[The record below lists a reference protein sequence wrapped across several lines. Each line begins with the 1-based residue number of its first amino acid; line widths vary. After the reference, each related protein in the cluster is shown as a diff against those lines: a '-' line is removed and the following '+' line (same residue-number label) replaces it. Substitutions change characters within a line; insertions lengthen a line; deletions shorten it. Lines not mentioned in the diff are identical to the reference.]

1 MKSKIVRLLFVFCFL
16 PLFASGEVFKIA
28 TISPDGLGW
37 MSKFRVGLERIEA
50 ETNKRVTFK
59 IYPGGVQGDDAT
71 VLRKMRIRQLN
82 GGVFAAGSLT
92 RFFPDL
98 QVYNLPLQF
107 RSYEEVDFVRARMD
121 SYISDG
127 LRKAGI
133 KTFAFTETGFAY
145 LLANEPVSSLA
156 DLRRLKAWIPDNDPI
171 AAELI
176 KSFDVSPI
184 PLNITDVLP
193 ALQTGMI
200 NAVVGPPSV
209 ILALQWHNHLTHL
222 MNLPLVYIYS
232 MLAMDMKVYS
242 KASST
247 DQETVVKILDEVFE
261 LVGRETRSDNER
273 ALQTLKKIGITFLEP
288 TNKAEWQAAADLSV
302 QELMR
307 SGEISGEVV
316 KTYLEL
322 LKNFRSIESY

>member
-16 PLFASGEVFKIA
+16 PLVASGEVFKIA

-127 LRKAGI
+127 LQKAGI

-156 DLRRLKAWIPDNDPI
+156 DLRKLKAWIPDNDPI

-247 DQETVVKILDEVFE
+247 DQDTVVKILDEVFE

-273 ALQTLKKIGITFLEP
+273 ALQALKKIGITFVEP

-302 QELMR
+302 QKLMR

-316 KTYLEL
+316 NTYLEL
-322 LKNFRSIESY
+322 LKNFRSIESN

>member
-50 ETNKRVTFK
+50 ETNKRITFK

-273 ALQTLKKIGITFLEP
+273 ALQALKKIGITFIEP

-302 QELMR
+302 QKLMR
-307 SGEISGEVV
+307 SGEISGAVV
-316 KTYLEL
+316 NTYLEH
-322 LKNFRSIESY
+322 LKNFRSIESN

>member
-50 ETNKRVTFK
+50 ETNKRITFK

-307 SGEISGEVV
+307 SGEISGQVV

>member
-1 MKSKIVRLLFVFCFL
+1 MKSKIVCLLFVFCFS
-16 PLFASGEVFKIA
+16 PSFASGEVFKIA

-37 MSKFRVGLERIEA
+37 MSKFRAGIERIDA
-50 ETNKRVTFK
+50 ETDKRVTFK

-127 LRKAGI
+127 LRKSGI

-156 DLRRLKAWIPDNDPI
+156 DLRKLKAWIPDNDPI

-232 MLAMDMKVYS
+232 MLAMDMKVFA

-247 DQETVVKILDEVFE
+247 DQDTVVDILDEVFE
-261 LVGRETRSDNER
+261 SVGRETRSDNER
-273 ALQTLKKIGITFLEP
+273 ALQALKKIGITFVEP

-302 QELMR
+302 QKLMG
-307 SGEISGEVV
+307 SGEISEEVV
-316 KTYLEL
+316 DSYLEL
-322 LKNFRSIESY
+322 LKNFRSIESN

>member
-1 MKSKIVRLLFVFCFL
+1 MKIKVVYFFFVASFF
-16 PLFASGEVFKIA
+16 PLAASGEIFKIA

-37 MSKFRVGLERIEA
+37 MSKLREGLEQIQVQTE
-50 ETNKRVTFK
+50 ERVIFK

-107 RSYEEVDFVRARMD
+107 RSYNEVDFVRAQID
-121 SYISDG
+121 SYISNG
-127 LRKAGI
+127 LQNAGI

-145 LLANEPVSSLA
+145 LLANESVTSLK
-156 DLRRLKAWIPDNDPI
+156 DLRKLKAWIPDNDPI

-209 ILALQWHNHLTHL
+209 VLALQWHNHLSHL

-232 MLAMDMKVYS
+232 MLAMDMKAYS
-242 KASST
+242 RVSAA
-247 DQETVVKILDEVFE
+247 DQETVENILDDVFE
-261 LVGRETRSDNER
+261 LVGQDARLDNEK
-273 ALQTLKKIGITFLEP
+273 ALQALKGIGITFVEP
-288 TNKAEWQAAADLSV
+288 SNKTEWQEAADLSV
-302 QELMR
+302 KKLME
-307 SGEISGEVV
+307 SGEISEEAVNR
-316 KTYLEL
+316 YLLL
-322 LKNFRSIESY
+322 LKNFRSIQND

>member
-1 MKSKIVRLLFVFCFL
+1 MKSKIVRLLLVFCFL

-247 DQETVVKILDEVFE
+247 DQDTVMKILDEVFE

-273 ALQTLKKIGITFLEP
+273 ALQALKKIGITFVEP
-288 TNKAEWQAAADLSV
+288 TDKAEWQTAADLSV
-302 QELMR
+302 QKLMR

-316 KTYLEL
+316 NTYLEL
-322 LKNFRSIESY
+322 LKNFRSIESN

>member
-16 PLFASGEVFKIA
+16 PLVASGEVFKIA

-50 ETNKRVTFK
+50 ETNKRITFK

-121 SYISDG
+121 SNISDG

-156 DLRRLKAWIPDNDPI
+156 DLRKLKAWIPDNDPI

-247 DQETVVKILDEVFE
+247 DQDTVVKILDEVFE

-273 ALQTLKKIGITFLEP
+273 ALQALKKIGITFVEP
-288 TNKAEWQAAADLSV
+288 TDKAEWQTAADLSV
-302 QELMR
+302 QKLMR

-316 KTYLEL
+316 NTYLEL
-322 LKNFRSIESY
+322 LKNFRSIESN

>member
-16 PLFASGEVFKIA
+16 PLVASGEVFKIA

-127 LRKAGI
+127 LQKAGI

-156 DLRRLKAWIPDNDPI
+156 DLRKLKAWIPDNDPI

-242 KASST
+242 KASSA
-247 DQETVVKILDEVFE
+247 DQDTVVEILDEVFE

-273 ALQTLKKIGITFLEP
+273 ALQALKKIGITFIEP

-302 QELMR
+302 QKLMR
-307 SGEISGEVV
+307 SGEISGAVV
-316 KTYLEL
+316 NTYLEH
-322 LKNFRSIESY
+322 LKNFRSIESN

>member
-1 MKSKIVRLLFVFCFL
+1 MKSKIVRLLLVFCFL

-50 ETNKRVTFK
+50 ETNKRITFK

-247 DQETVVKILDEVFE
+247 DQDTVVKILDEVFE

-273 ALQTLKKIGITFLEP
+273 ALQALKKIGITFVEP

-302 QELMR
+302 QKLMR
-307 SGEISGEVV
+307 SGEISREVV
-316 KTYLEL
+316 NTYLEL
-322 LKNFRSIESY
+322 LKNFRSLESN

>member
-16 PLFASGEVFKIA
+16 PLVASGEVFKIA

-37 MSKFRVGLERIEA
+37 MSKFRAGLERIEA
-50 ETNKRVTFK
+50 ETNTRVTFK

-247 DQETVVKILDEVFE
+247 DQDTVVKILDEVFE

-273 ALQTLKKIGITFLEP
+273 ALQALKKIGITFVEP

-302 QELMR
+302 QKLMR
-307 SGEISGEVV
+307 SGEISAEVV
-316 KTYLEL
+316 NTYLEL
-322 LKNFRSIESY
+322 LKNFRSIESN

>member
-156 DLRRLKAWIPDNDPI
+156 DLRKLKAWIPDNDPI

-247 DQETVVKILDEVFE
+247 DQDTVVKILDEVFE

-273 ALQTLKKIGITFLEP
+273 ALQALKKIGITFIEP

-302 QELMR
+302 QKLMR

-316 KTYLEL
+316 NTYLEH
-322 LKNFRSIESY
+322 LKNFRSIESN

>member
-16 PLFASGEVFKIA
+16 PLVASGEVFKIA

-127 LRKAGI
+127 LQKAGI

-156 DLRRLKAWIPDNDPI
+156 DLRKLKAWIPDNDPI

-247 DQETVVKILDEVFE
+247 DQDTVVKILDEVFE

-273 ALQTLKKIGITFLEP
+273 ALQALKKIGITFIEP

-302 QELMR
+302 QKLMR

-316 KTYLEL
+316 NTYLEL
-322 LKNFRSIESY
+322 LKNFRSIESN

>member
-1 MKSKIVRLLFVFCFL
+1 MKSKIVRLLLVFCFL

-156 DLRRLKAWIPDNDPI
+156 DLRKLKAWIPDNDPI

-232 MLAMDMKVYS
+232 MLAMDMKVFS
-242 KASST
+242 KASSA
-247 DQETVVKILDEVFE
+247 DQDTVVEILDEVFE

-273 ALQTLKKIGITFLEP
+273 ALQALKKIGITFLEP
-288 TNKAEWQAAADLSV
+288 INKAEWQAAADLSV
-302 QELMR
+302 QKLMR

-316 KTYLEL
+316 NTYLEH
-322 LKNFRSIESY
+322 LKNFRSIESN

>member
-247 DQETVVKILDEVFE
+247 DQDTVVKILDEVFE

-273 ALQTLKKIGITFLEP
+273 ALQALKKIGITFLEP

-302 QELMR
+302 QKLMR
-307 SGEISGEVV
+307 SGEISGAVV
-316 KTYLEL
+316 NTYLEH
-322 LKNFRSIESY
+322 LKNFRSIESN

>member
-1 MKSKIVRLLFVFCFL
+1 MKSKIVRLLLVFCFL
-16 PLFASGEVFKIA
+16 PLVASADVFKIA

-156 DLRRLKAWIPDNDPI
+156 DLRKLKAWIPDNDPI

-242 KASST
+242 KASSA
-247 DQETVVKILDEVFE
+247 DQDTVVEILDEVFE

-273 ALQTLKKIGITFLEP
+273 ALQALKKIGITFVEP

-302 QELMR
+302 QKLMR

-316 KTYLEL
+316 NTYLEL
-322 LKNFRSIESY
+322 LKNFRSIESN

>member
-16 PLFASGEVFKIA
+16 PLVASGEVFKIA

-50 ETNKRVTFK
+50 ETNKRITFK

-247 DQETVVKILDEVFE
+247 DQDTVVKILDEVFE

-273 ALQTLKKIGITFLEP
+273 ALQALKKIGITFLEP
-288 TNKAEWQAAADLSV
+288 INKAEWQAAADLSV
-302 QELMR
+302 QKLMR

-316 KTYLEL
+316 NTYLEL
-322 LKNFRSIESY
+322 LKNFRSIESN

>member
-1 MKSKIVRLLFVFCFL
+1 MKSKIVRLLLVFCFL

-156 DLRRLKAWIPDNDPI
+156 DLRKLKAWIPDNDPI

-232 MLAMDMKVYS
+232 MLAMDMKVFS
-242 KASST
+242 KASSA
-247 DQETVVKILDEVFE
+247 DQDTVVEILDEVFE

-273 ALQTLKKIGITFLEP
+273 ALQALKKIGITFLEP

-302 QELMR
+302 QKLMR

-316 KTYLEL
+316 NTYLEH
-322 LKNFRSIESY
+322 LKNFRSIESN

>member
-1 MKSKIVRLLFVFCFL
+1 MKSKIVCLLLVFCLL

-156 DLRRLKAWIPDNDPI
+156 DLRKLKAWIPDNDPI

-242 KASST
+242 KASSA
-247 DQETVVKILDEVFE
+247 DQDTVVEILDEVFE

-273 ALQTLKKIGITFLEP
+273 ALQALKKIGITFLEP
-288 TNKAEWQAAADLSV
+288 INKAEWQAAADLSV
-302 QELMR
+302 QKLMR
-307 SGEISGEVV
+307 SGEISGAVV
-316 KTYLEL
+316 NTYLEH
-322 LKNFRSIESY
+322 LKNFRSIESN

>member
-1 MKSKIVRLLFVFCFL
+1 MKSKIVRLLLVFCFL

-156 DLRRLKAWIPDNDPI
+156 DLRKLKAWIPDNDPI

-242 KASST
+242 KASSA
-247 DQETVVKILDEVFE
+247 DQDTVVEILDEVFE

-273 ALQTLKKIGITFLEP
+273 ALQALKKIGITFLEP
-288 TNKAEWQAAADLSV
+288 INKAEWQAAADLSV
-302 QELMR
+302 QKLMR

-316 KTYLEL
+316 NTYLEH
-322 LKNFRSIESY
+322 LKNFRSIESN

>member
-200 NAVVGPPSV
+200 NAVVGPP
-209 ILALQWHNHLTHL
+209 
-222 MNLPLVYIYS
+222 
-232 MLAMDMKVYS
+232 
-242 KASST
+242 
-247 DQETVVKILDEVFE
+247 
-261 LVGRETRSDNER
+261 R
-273 ALQTLKKIGITFLEP
+273 
-288 TNKAEWQAAADLSV
+288 
-302 QELMR
+302 
-307 SGEISGEVV
+307 
-316 KTYLEL
+316 
-322 LKNFRSIESY
+322 

>member
-16 PLFASGEVFKIA
+16 PLVASGEVFKIA

-127 LRKAGI
+127 LQKAGI

-156 DLRRLKAWIPDNDPI
+156 DLRKLKAWIPDNDPI

-247 DQETVVKILDEVFE
+247 DQDTVVKILDEVFE

-273 ALQTLKKIGITFLEP
+273 ALQALKKIGITFVEP
-288 TNKAEWQAAADLSV
+288 TDKAEWQTAADLSV
-302 QELMR
+302 QKLMR

-316 KTYLEL
+316 NTYLEL
-322 LKNFRSIESY
+322 LKNFRSIESN

>member
-1 MKSKIVRLLFVFCFL
+1 MKSKIVRLLFVLCFL
-16 PLFASGEVFKIA
+16 PLVASGEVFKIA

-37 MSKFRVGLERIEA
+37 MSKFRDGLERIEA
-50 ETNKRVTFK
+50 ETNKRVAFK

-127 LRKAGI
+127 LRNAGI

-156 DLRRLKAWIPDNDPI
+156 DLRELKAWIPDNDPI

-242 KASST
+242 KASSA
-247 DQETVVKILDEVFE
+247 DQDTVVEILDEVFE

-273 ALQTLKKIGITFLEP
+273 ALQALKKIGITFVEP

-302 QELMR
+302 QKLMR
-307 SGEISGEVV
+307 SGEISAEVV
-316 KTYLEL
+316 NTYLEL
-322 LKNFRSIESY
+322 LKNFRSIESN

>member
-16 PLFASGEVFKIA
+16 PLVASGEVFKIA

-50 ETNKRVTFK
+50 ETNKRITFK

-127 LRKAGI
+127 LQKAGI

-156 DLRRLKAWIPDNDPI
+156 DLRKLKAWIPDNDPI

-247 DQETVVKILDEVFE
+247 DQDTVVKILDEVFE

-273 ALQTLKKIGITFLEP
+273 ALQALKKIGITFVEP
-288 TNKAEWQAAADLSV
+288 TDKAEWQTAADLSV
-302 QELMR
+302 QKLMR
-307 SGEISGEVV
+307 SGEISGAVV
-316 KTYLEL
+316 NTYLEH
-322 LKNFRSIESY
+322 LKNFRSIESN

>member
-16 PLFASGEVFKIA
+16 PLVASGEVFKIA

-127 LRKAGI
+127 LQKAGI

-247 DQETVVKILDEVFE
+247 DQDTVVKILDEVFE

-273 ALQTLKKIGITFLEP
+273 ALQALKKIGITFVEP
-288 TNKAEWQAAADLSV
+288 TDKAEWQTAADLSV
-302 QELMR
+302 QKLMR

-316 KTYLEL
+316 NTYLEL
-322 LKNFRSIESY
+322 LKNFRSIESN

>member
-16 PLFASGEVFKIA
+16 PLVASGEVFKIA

-37 MSKFRVGLERIEA
+37 MSKFRAGLERIEA
-50 ETNKRVTFK
+50 ETNKRITFK

-127 LRKAGI
+127 LQKAGI

-156 DLRRLKAWIPDNDPI
+156 DLRKLKAWIPDNDPI

-247 DQETVVKILDEVFE
+247 DQDTVVKILDEVFE

-273 ALQTLKKIGITFLEP
+273 ALQALKKIGITFVEP
-288 TNKAEWQAAADLSV
+288 TDKAEWQTAADLSV
-302 QELMR
+302 QKLMR
-307 SGEISGEVV
+307 SGEISGAVV
-316 KTYLEL
+316 NTYLEH
-322 LKNFRSIESY
+322 LKNFRSIESN

>member
-16 PLFASGEVFKIA
+16 PLVASGEVFKIA

-156 DLRRLKAWIPDNDPI
+156 DLRKLKAWIPDNDPI

-247 DQETVVKILDEVFE
+247 DQDTVVKILDEVFE

-273 ALQTLKKIGITFLEP
+273 ALQALKKIGITFVEP
-288 TNKAEWQAAADLSV
+288 TDKAEWQTAADLSV
-302 QELMR
+302 QKLMR

-316 KTYLEL
+316 NTYLEL
-322 LKNFRSIESY
+322 LKNFRSIESN